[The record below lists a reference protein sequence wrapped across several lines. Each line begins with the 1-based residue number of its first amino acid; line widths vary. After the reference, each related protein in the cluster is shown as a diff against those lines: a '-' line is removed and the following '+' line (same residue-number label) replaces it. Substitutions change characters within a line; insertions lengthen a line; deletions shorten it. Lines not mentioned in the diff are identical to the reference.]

1 MKKLSVFYTI
11 LFIILLCVTGA
22 TALEV
27 KMTGDR
33 LSLHADHTP
42 LQDILQRMADQG
54 ISIQIDPRLNPA
66 ISASFENRD
75 MQESL
80 NSILKSLNHVLIWES
95 AEGESGNIIKLAE
108 IQIFMPGKKE
118 LMKPLGKR
126 SVLSIAR
133 NPKDGSLFVKDEIL
147 LRLRPGADISKI
159 KKLLE
164 QIGGTVIASNPA
176 LGIYKIRVPENSDI
190 PAIAE
195 QLSKHPGVAKS
206 EPNYAY
212 PISIPF
218 RNASNNGDFSIPDIP
233 LPDGKIPIAV
243 LDTGLDPGS
252 VPGEYILASLDAV
265 NMDRTISDSLG
276 HGTQMVLIASGVVEP
291 YGVVPSSATG
301 EDMTRN
307 PVIAIR
313 AFDDNGFTSNY
324 NIMDSIN
331 FALENGARVMS
342 LSWGSETRSG
352 FMEDAMNYANSKGL
366 VIVASAGNEPTG
378 KPQYPGAYESVI
390 CVGAIDPEGK
400 RWKNSNYGDFVNLY
414 APGFATLPVG
424 YKGDP
429 GAYAGTSIST
439 AYEASR
445 IADYLSENPEASMQE
460 IYDALLKP

>member
-1 MKKLSVFYTI
+1 MKKIICVFNII
-11 LFIILLCVTGA
+11 LFTLLCATGVF
-22 TALEV
+22 ALEFRMAHG
-27 KMTGDR
+27 K
-33 LSLHADHTP
+33 LSLRANRTP
-42 LQDILQRMADQG
+42 LQDILQRMADTG

-66 ISASFENRD
+66 VSASFKNRD
-75 MQESL
+75 IQEGL
-80 NSILKSLNHVLIWES
+80 NSILKSVNYVLIWKS
-95 AEGESGNIIKLAE
+95 VQGESGNIIKLDE
-108 IQIFMPGKKE
+108 IQVFMPGKKE

-133 NPKDGSLFVKDEIL
+133 NPKDGSLFVKGEIL
-147 LRLRPGADISKI
+147 LRLKPGADISKI
-159 KKLLE
+159 KKFLE
-164 QIGGTVIASNPA
+164 QTGGTVTASNPA

-190 PAIAE
+190 PAVAE
-195 QLSKHPGVAKS
+195 QLSGYPGVKS

-212 PISIPF
+212 PISMPYM
-218 RNASNNGDFSIPDIP
+218 NASANHDFSLSDIP

-243 LDTGLDPGS
+243 LDTGLDTDS
-252 VPGEYILASLDAV
+252 VPSEYVLASLDAV
-265 NMDRTISDSLG
+265 NMDTSISDSLG
-276 HGTQMVLIASGVVEP
+276 HGTQMALIASGVVEP
-291 YGVVPSSATG
+291 YGVVPSSVTG
-301 EDMTRN
+301 EEAVRN

-324 NIMDSIN
+324 NIMDSVN

-342 LSWGSETRSG
+342 LSWGSETRSD

-378 KPQYPGAYESVI
+378 KPRYPAAYESVI
-390 CVGAIDPEGK
+390 CVGALNPEGK
-400 RWKNSNYGDFVNLY
+400 RWENSNYGDFVNLY

-445 IADYLSENPEASMQE
+445 IADYLSKNPEASKQE
-460 IYDALLKP
+460 IYNALQKP